1 MPNKL
6 SQTAQTEV
14 DVTNFIPSSLS
25 LIFLMAYAKRELKS
39 HGDKESP
46 SFRPF

>member
-6 SQTAQTEV
+6 SQTAQNEA
-14 DVTNFIPSSLS
+14 DVSNFFPSWLS
-25 LIFLMAYAKRELKS
+25 LIFLMAHSKTELKS

-46 SFRPF
+46 

>member
-14 DVTNFIPSSLS
+14 DVSNFIPSSFP
-25 LIFLMAYAKRELKS
+25 LIFLMAYFKTELKS
-39 HGDKESP
+39 HGDKEP
-46 SFRPF
+46 P